1 MIEKTINV
9 SCIIPCHK
17 TGESL
22 INNLPNI
29 CKIFNN
35 NYVYIADNG
44 IVEDEYVKEIC
55 KIYDVNYL
63 FYPIPNKT
71 YALLETAIYI
81 EKFNKTK
88 YVVLLDDDTY
98 LDTDFYIREDLL
110 KKPMVA
116 GYCCNIIIDKPNNL
130 LEQLIDFEY
139 RSISYTNSLKSSLQF
154 CHGIIAV
161 YHLRKMITIYSK
173 LCTLP
178 GGLPFGEDSF
188 AGIDFRLAGYK
199 LLHDDLNIAKTYCPD
214 KIISCTSRDQGFG
227 ASSLFKQRVL
237 RWYLSWIRR
246 VPQEIALLL
255 YYDTGTLIGNISYRL
270 DILWYFIISI
280 IASSWLIL
288 VIKVLI
294 TNTWLNFGILHGILY
309 IVNMLSAFVRYFA
322 FGDILKKEINWYIP
336 LFVPIM
342 NIIVCIMMT
351 LSFIITIFY
360 YVPFVQIDYNKTY
373 NNSL

>member
-116 GYCCNIIIDKPNNL
+116 GYCCNIVINKPNNL

-188 AGIDFRLAGYK
+188 VGIDFRLAGYK

-237 RWYLSWIRR
+237 RWYLTWKRT
-246 VPQEIALLL
+246 VPQEIALL
-255 YYDTGTLIGNISYRL
+255 
-270 DILWYFIISI
+270 
-280 IASSWLIL
+280 
-288 VIKVLI
+288 
-294 TNTWLNFGILHGILY
+294 
-309 IVNMLSAFVRYFA
+309 
-322 FGDILKKEINWYIP
+322 
-336 LFVPIM
+336 
-342 NIIVCIMMT
+342 
-351 LSFIITIFY
+351 
-360 YVPFVQIDYNKTY
+360 
-373 NNSL
+373 